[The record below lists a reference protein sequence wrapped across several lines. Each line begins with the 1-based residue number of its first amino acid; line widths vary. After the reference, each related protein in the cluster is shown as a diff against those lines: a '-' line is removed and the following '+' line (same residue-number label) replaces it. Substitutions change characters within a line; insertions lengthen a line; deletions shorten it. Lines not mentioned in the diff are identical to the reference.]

1 MHVSQFIKYNLL
13 FFVLYVFFYIV
24 QRQFIF
30 TYQELIL
37 PLGDGVGTLI
47 FFPHGIRVLAC
58 MVGGVAV
65 LPGLFA
71 GHILANELVGGDDT
85 LLLSVISI
93 TSIYLPYFFLKNK
106 KLSLSVLLQITVISS
121 ILNSV
126 FHHLYLQWTLI
137 NMEPFIMFT
146 YLIGDLL
153 GALSLFYI
161 FKYVQKLYINYSS
174 KY

>member
-71 GHILANELVGGDDT
+71 GHILANELVGGDYT

-126 FHHLYLQWTLI
+126 FHHLYLKWTLI

-146 YLIGDLL
+146 YLIGDIL